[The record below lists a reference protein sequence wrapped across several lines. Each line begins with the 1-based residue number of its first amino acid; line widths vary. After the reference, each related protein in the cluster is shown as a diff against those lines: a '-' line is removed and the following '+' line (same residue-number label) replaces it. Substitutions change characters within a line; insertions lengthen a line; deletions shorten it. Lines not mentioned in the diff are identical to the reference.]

1 MIANLYG
8 NKTNVVE
15 LDKAHDHFSKK
26 FLEKI
31 VAKYEENELK
41 KQELEDAEFAEF
53 ERKREVSCPDGR
65 CQYITKIIDEFEGI
79 ISKGDEF

>member
-1 MIANLYG
+1 MIANFYG

-15 LDKAHDHFSKK
+15 FDKALDHFSKK

-41 KQELEDAEFAEF
+41 KLELDEVEFAEF
-53 ERKREVSCPDGR
+53 ERKRDASCPEGR
-65 CQYITKIIDEFEGI
+65 CEYITKIIDEFEGI
-79 ISKGDEF
+79 SPKSDEF